1 MYSYF
6 DKVFS
11 RSQCSFCKGMS
22 TKNILLTMQVLRD
35 NKQFCTAILTD
46 LSKGFNCIHYD
57 LLITRLNAYSFDQG
71 ALQLSH
77 SYPCER
83 SQTVQVGSSFSKKLD
98 ISCGIPE
105 GSILFQY
112 YLICNLIFIDMSSDI
127 ANYVDNTTPYE
138 GPPYYH

>member
-22 TKNILLTMQVLRD
+22 TQNILLTMQVLRD

-57 LLITRLNAYSFDQG
+57 LLITRLNAYSFEQG

-83 SQTVQVGSSFSKKLD
+83 SQTVQVGSSFSKELD

-105 GSILFQY
+105 GSILCSILF
-112 YLICNLIFIDMSSDI
+112 NM
-127 ANYVDNTTPYE
+127 
-138 GPPYYH
+138 

>member
-1 MYSYF
+1 
-6 DKVFS
+6 
-11 RSQCSFCKGMS
+11 MS
-22 TKNILLTMQVLRD
+22 TQNILLTMQVLRD

-83 SQTVQVGSSFSKKLD
+83 SQTVQVGSSFSKELD